1 MEEKKAAIINH
12 IKERLVDL
20 KELGKIYTDEKV
32 NTLASKLVA
41 TDRTLEEIKELIDK
55 KFSNE
60 VRKINHNNHLATLK
74 EYYISSIDKLKKG
87 NNCYLLSYEEGV
99 KVLEQAN
106 VKEKKD
112 INLFLTQVIINNNN
126 VGYKKANSEDN
137 GAELIVSDM
146 AYLLKIDYAKTYR
159 VFDGDMNPQGI
170 INSINATKKERFLNL
185 EEALRFVKEE
195 SPSFT
200 LRTELEDYHDK
211 NIRLGLINAKST
223 EYKKNIE
230 YVLKLFKALPDITDE
245 NISLLKKDYLNLKV
259 FEIFT
264 NSLNNDLTNTGIIV
278 NKETLKYTYRLS
290 PAYNKHITNLS
301 NLKENE
307 TICNFFIVDK
317 RELLVTLINNY
328 YKDIKELL
336 SLIYNNKDNLISIVE
351 DVIKEHLG
359 YDEFNKYYDRVKEN
373 IEMICDLVKL
383 KKEFTPDSEKD
394 EEKNKDNDEDFLN
407 RIAPY
412 IANYEDIDSD
422 NKGNS
427 LLLGIVTAILFI
439 TIGIILLAI
448 IAISK
453 MNI

>member
-211 NIRLGLINAKST
+211 NIRLGLRNAKST

-383 KKEFTPDSEKD
+383 KKESTPDSEKD

>member
-32 NTLASKLVA
+32 NTLASKLAA

-383 KKEFTPDSEKD
+383 KKESTPDSEKD

>member
-12 IKERLVDL
+12 INKRLVDL

-211 NIRLGLINAKST
+211 NIRLGLRNAKST

-383 KKEFTPDSEKD
+383 KKESTPDSEKD

>member
-1 MEEKKAAIINH
+1 
-12 IKERLVDL
+12 
-20 KELGKIYTDEKV
+20 
-32 NTLASKLVA
+32 
-41 TDRTLEEIKELIDK
+41 
-55 KFSNE
+55 
-60 VRKINHNNHLATLK
+60 
-74 EYYISSIDKLKKG
+74 
-87 NNCYLLSYEEGV
+87 
-99 KVLEQAN
+99 
-106 VKEKKD
+106 
-112 INLFLTQVIINNNN
+112 
-126 VGYKKANSEDN
+126 
-137 GAELIVSDM
+137 M

-383 KKEFTPDSEKD
+383 KKESTPDSEKD

-453 MNI
+453 MKMK

>member
-32 NTLASKLVA
+32 NTLASKLAA

-106 VKEKKD
+106 IKEKKD

-211 NIRLGLINAKST
+211 NIRLGLRNAKST

-383 KKEFTPDSEKD
+383 KKESTPDSEKD

>member
-32 NTLASKLVA
+32 NTLASKLAA

-106 VKEKKD
+106 IKEKKD

-383 KKEFTPDSEKD
+383 KKESTPDSEKD